1 MDSLSA
7 GFFFLI
13 VFIALSTAILN
24 KKIASLSFSLQFSV
38 VLALP
43 SFQSIL
49 TIKKLN
55 DKLINLRETDFDN

>member
-7 GFFFLI
+7 GFSFLI

>member
-13 VFIALSTAILN
+13 VFIALSTVILN

>member
-13 VFIALSTAILN
+13 VFIALSKAILN